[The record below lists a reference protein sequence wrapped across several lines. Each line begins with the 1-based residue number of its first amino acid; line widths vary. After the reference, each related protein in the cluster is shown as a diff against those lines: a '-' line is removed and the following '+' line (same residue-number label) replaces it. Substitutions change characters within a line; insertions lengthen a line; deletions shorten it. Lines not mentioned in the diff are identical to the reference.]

1 MDFFISSKLVIPENE
16 LRWRFSRSS
25 GPGGQKVN
33 KTNSRVELIF
43 DIEKSKSL
51 SQYQKLRIKDKLKS
65 KLINGCIC
73 IAVENRRTQL
83 ENRKLALT
91 RLSSTLDDL
100 LKQLPKERRETKP
113 TRASSERRIN
123 SKRRRGEVK
132 KNRNFGA
139 IDEF

>member
-1 MDFFISSKLVIPENE
+1 MDFFISSKFVIPENE

-43 DIEKSKSL
+43 DLEKSKSL
-51 SQYQKLRIKDKLKS
+51 SEYQKLRIKDQLKS

-91 RLSSTLDDL
+91 RLSSTLGDL
-100 LKQLPKERRETKP
+100 LKQLLRFLDLRD
-113 TRASSERRIN
+113 IFQHFL
-123 SKRRRGEVK
+123 VVL
-132 KNRNFGA
+132 
-139 IDEF
+139 